1 MFRWTS
7 RTSSFG
13 RCSIQPSLRDYRRIP
28 GLEGWHVTG
37 NGNWTYK
44 DGIIEGKQS
53 KDVKTYTHLV
63 TDKMYHDFK
72 IKMDYKCPKG
82 NSGLYFRV
90 IEDATGNIH
99 GFQAEIDENRDAG
112 GLYES
117 WGRGWVSQPSKED
130 VAAHFKIDDWNQ
142 MEVEMHGPKVV
153 VARERLEGGRDG

>member
-1 MFRWTS
+1 MCPVDFKDIELWPL
-7 RTSSFG
+7 FD
-13 RCSIQPSLRDYRRIP
+13 PSKPREYRRIN

-63 TDKMYHDFK
+63 TDKFYHDFK

-90 IEDATGNIH
+90 VEDTTGNIH
-99 GFQAEIDENRDAG
+99 GFQAEIDENAG
-112 GLYES
+112 C
-117 WGRGWVSQPSKED
+117 GRTVRKLGTRLG
-130 VAAHFKIDDWNQ
+130 VAGF
-142 MEVEMHGPKVV
+142 
-153 VARERLEGGRDG
+153 EGRSGGAFQDQ